1 MKPVVINISFPK
13 MSMATARVIAGGG
26 SFALAVMVF
35 VMMAINPEL
44 AKDDL
49 FKMLAQA
56 VVIQGL
62 VGLVMAF
69 LFTGQ
74 QEVPTQHV
82 PPPDASAAADAVAG
96 AAQRE
101 ADAITGE
108 EPKP

>member
-1 MKPVVINISFPK
+1 MKPIVINVSFPK

-35 VMMAINPEL
+35 VMMAVNPEL

-69 LFTGQ
+69 LFTGEQ
-74 QEVPTQHV
+74 RETIHAS
-82 PPPDASAAADAVAG
+82 PPDASAAADAVAG